1 MNETGTG
8 TGTEGRFERPEDFYA
23 VYDGYRD
30 YVRPD
35 LAAKHIRLFDAN
47 IWRPGRFHPDMA
59 VLEFG
64 CGTGIFL
71 AYLLHKGVGH
81 FIGVDQDANLR
92 RHMPDEIAEHFA
104 ERDIWSFLDSSHGG
118 ERFDRIVM
126 LDVLEHFSVY
136 QAVDL
141 LRRLKSVLTPEG
153 QVIVRVPNPSSPW
166 GLRYQH
172 HDLTHKA
179 AYSPGGLHQI
189 ALAAGYGGATCRP
202 HRRRF
207 GLRQGMENAAQGLLA
222 WVIVETPEIWT
233 ANMMGFISLGT
244 NSGREG

>member
-1 MNETGTG
+1 MNEA
-8 TGTEGRFERPEDFYA
+8 GTEGRFERPEDFYA
-23 VYDGYRD
+23 VYGGYRD

-35 LAAKHIRLFDAN
+35 LAPKHIRLFDAN
-47 IWRPGRFHPDMA
+47 IWQPGRLRPDMA

-71 AYLLHKGVGH
+71 AYLLHKGVRR
-81 FIGVDQDANLR
+81 ITGVDQDANVR
-92 RHMPDEIAEHFA
+92 RHMPDDIAGHFI
-104 ERDIWSFLDSSHGG
+104 EQDIWSYLESQDGG
-118 ERFDRIVM
+118 ERFDRVVM

-141 LRRLKSVLTPEG
+141 LRGIKSILAPDG

-166 GLRYQH
+166 GLRYQY

-179 AYSPGGLHQI
+179 AYSPGALHQI
-189 ALAAGYGGATCRP
+189 ALAAGYGGATCLP

-207 GLRQGMENAAQGLLA
+207 GLRQGMENVAQGLLA

-244 NSGREG
+244 AGTRGTP